1 MFRIL
6 IRRGWNLKQRPLYE
20 SAGISYFKTHYYG
33 GIKKYQW
40 TALPLAIHGTV
51 LTESGRRVDVRIGE
65 EEGDPVFFISDLM
78 PHIAKDQ
85 YDKKLGDAISGEG
98 LNIINGSLPL
108 GEGNDAVKLGVLALL
123 HEKYGIAE
131 ADLRTAEAALPFRRR
146 KRSMLGSM
154 RV

>member
-1 MFRIL
+1 M
-6 IRRGWNLKQRPLYE
+6 
-20 SAGISYFKTHYYG
+20 
-33 GIKKYQW
+33 
-40 TALPLAIHGTV
+40 
-51 LTESGRRVDVRIGE
+51 RIGE

-131 ADLRTAEAALPFRRR
+131 ADLRTAELSAVPAR